1 VPIRYRE
8 KTFGLVQLNDNR
20 AGIFT
25 IEVILMWERL
35 AGYLAIAIS
44 KFHAEADFHKSEERF
59 KYLFENMVEGFAYCM
74 MLYDNGNPVDFVYIN
89 VNEKFEQ
96 LTGLKNAIGKKVT
109 HLIPGIKESNPELFE
124 IYNRVASTGIPE
136 RFEDYI
142 PLLDMWFSIS
152 VYSPKKEF
160 FVAVF
165 DVITER
171 KRAEEEIIKSR
182 TQYRELAAHLQTVRE
197 EERTA
202 IAREMHDELGQIL
215 SSIKMNLVLIHRQVE
230 DRENTN
236 YVKILSEIDSLNKTI
251 DNAVARVRKLI
262 TQLRPELLDKLGLIP
277 ALEWYIQEYN
287 KEVKIKCRLFSECDE
302 CHLDNENE
310 LAIFR
315 IIQESLLSG

>member
-1 VPIRYRE
+1 
-8 KTFGLVQLNDNR
+8 
-20 AGIFT
+20 
-25 IEVILMWERL
+25 
-35 AGYLAIAIS
+35 
-44 KFHAEADFHKSEERF
+44 
-59 KYLFENMVEGFAYCM
+59 
-74 MLYDNGNPVDFVYIN
+74 
-89 VNEKFEQ
+89 
-96 LTGLKNAIGKKVT
+96 
-109 HLIPGIKESNPELFE
+109 
-124 IYNRVASTGIPE
+124 
-136 RFEDYI
+136 
-142 PLLDMWFSIS
+142 MWFSIS

-287 KEVKIKCRLFSECDE
+287 NEVKIKCELITECEE
-302 CHLDNENE
+302 CFLDNEKE

-315 IIQESLLSG
+315 IIQESLTNAAKYSKATLIMVKLYREKDRVNIEITDNGIGIDNTKLVEGKTFGLLGMRERANLVGGNLFIESGQGKGTTIKLVI